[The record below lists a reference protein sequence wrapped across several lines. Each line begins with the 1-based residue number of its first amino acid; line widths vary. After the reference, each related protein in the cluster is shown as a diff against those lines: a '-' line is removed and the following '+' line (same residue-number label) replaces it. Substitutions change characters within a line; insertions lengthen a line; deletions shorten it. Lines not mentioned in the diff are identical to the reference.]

1 MIPDI
6 SNILINNV
14 EIHFVLYLLWYTSIS
29 QIAYSIVLTLI
40 EINLLSMTFYLHG
53 CIIGAS
59 AIPVS
64 IIIYISTILGTLLS
78 KISSTHV
85 SDSWFLQISINLAYK

>member
-6 SNILINNV
+6 SNILINNI
-14 EIHFVLYLLWYTSIS
+14 EIHSVLYLLRYTSIS

-40 EINLLSMTFYLHG
+40 EINSLSMTFYLHG

-59 AIPVS
+59 AILLS

-85 SDSWFLQISINLAYK
+85 SDSCFSKFLSISL